1 MLSLNTPL
9 PARHRAQLIASD
21 VSVTRGATPVLSHV
35 DLTVTATSRVAIV
48 GENGRG
54 KSTLLHVLSGAL
66 TPDSGVV
73 QRLGTVG
80 IAEQEM
86 PTGGNRTVGQAV
98 AEAIAQPLAAVAAL
112 DSAAVSLA
120 AGVPGA
126 EERYAAA
133 LEHAEVLDAWDA
145 ERRVQI
151 ALEALDAETEPS
163 RRLDDLSVGQRYR
176 VRLACLLGADDDF
189 LLLDEP
195 TNHLDRSGLE
205 FLTTQLRSRNGG
217 VVVVTH
223 DRALLSDVAETIVD
237 LDPTPDDRVRVYGN
251 GYAGYREGRRAERE
265 RWEHE
270 FERQQTELAR
280 LQDSLSSAQ
289 NRLVSGWRPEKGT
302 NKHGRATRAGG
313 LVQSVHR
320 RQEQLEAHAVTVPEP
335 PQVFRFPE
343 LATRT
348 GAVLLSVEDVTVT
361 GRLTRPAA
369 FSLSHRW
376 RLVVT
381 GPNGAGKSTLLSVA
395 AGDLR
400 PDTGTV
406 RRPQNVRLAFL
417 RQESELPLDR
427 RASEFYAAHVDALVP
442 SREAVGLSQ
451 LGLLR
456 ARESSKR
463 IGELSMGQQRRLEL
477 ALVLATKPHVLLLDE
492 PTNHLSIALVDEL
505 TDALNATQAA
515 VVVSTHDR
523 QLLRDVEGW
532 PALQLEATTESEALV

>member
-369 FSLSHRW
+369 FSLSHRG

-515 VVVSTHDR
+515 VVVSTHER